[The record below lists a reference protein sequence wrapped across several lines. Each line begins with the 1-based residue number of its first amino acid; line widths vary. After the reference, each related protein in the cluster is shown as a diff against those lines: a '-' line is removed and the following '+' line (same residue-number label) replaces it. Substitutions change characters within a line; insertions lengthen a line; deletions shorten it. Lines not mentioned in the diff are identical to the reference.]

1 MGQRFA
7 DPQGMR
13 NLLLSLLLVAACG
26 TSAAAVRKITY
37 PPDFKY
43 MPEASV
49 RTTMWH
55 LAEQSQRLQAELRQ
69 GSDNN
74 ERRLAVVRILGE
86 MEKVLSAVD
95 PTGARTNHPM
105 LDNGFDQFRA
115 DLEQARQAAEHD
127 PPNYFLAGSVA
138 GSCQYCH
145 AGGGT

>member
-7 DPQGMR
+7 DLLGMR
-13 NLLLSLLLVAACG
+13 NLVLALLLVAACG

-55 LAEQSQRLQAELRQ
+55 LAEQSQRLQTELRQ
-69 GSDNN
+69 GTESK
-74 ERRLAVVRILGE
+74 ERRLVVVRILGE
-86 MEKVLSAVD
+86 MEKVLSDVD
-95 PTGARTNHPM
+95 PVGARTNHPL
-105 LDNGFDQFRA
+105 LDSGYQQFRT
-115 DLEQARQAAEHD
+115 DLELARQAAERD

-145 AGGGT
+145 TGGT